1 MIESARDHSEEGEDD
16 LLRIGKFRRK
26 VRHEVKEWLL
36 WRWLFDAR
44 VGRWSECASYR
55 LHLPCR
61 ASLSLQWSRSATSTT
76 RCTSNLSLLA
86 AQANLTFDGQLEF
99 QPGVPA
105 AGARNVFAFER
116 QFQQERQSGLKLRQL
131 DARPMCTPP
140 SQPRGSLAVTVSPL
154 PRAPFA

>member
-61 ASLSLQWSRSATSTT
+61 ASLSLQWSRSATSAT

-105 AGARNVFAFER
+105 AGARKVLAIPAGTAEWP
-116 QFQQERQSGLKLRQL
+116 EATA
-131 DARPMCTPP
+131 ARRKAGVH
-140 SQPRGSLAVTVSPL
+140 SAESA
-154 PRAPFA
+154 AW